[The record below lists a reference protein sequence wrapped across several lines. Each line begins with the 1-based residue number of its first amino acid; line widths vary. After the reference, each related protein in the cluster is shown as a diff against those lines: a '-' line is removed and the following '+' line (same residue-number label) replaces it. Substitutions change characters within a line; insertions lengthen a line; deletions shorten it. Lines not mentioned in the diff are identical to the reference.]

1 MDFQAINSIHFSTLK
16 TSIMKALK
24 ILSFFFALFLLGANT
39 SFAQSKETELSD
51 EQKEELTQNMEEF
64 LEVLNLSEK
73 QKPEFEAITKKYAVQ
88 MKAVKENGG
97 GKYKMYKKVKSIQKN
112 KNSEMKKLLSED
124 QYEIYLEK
132 QKEMQKRMKDREKN
146 SN

>member
-1 MDFQAINSIHFSTLK
+1 
-16 TSIMKALK
+16 MKALK

-39 SFAQSKETELSD
+39 SFAQSQKTELSD

-64 LEVLNLSEK
+64 LEVLNLSEE
-73 QKPEFEAITKKYAVQ
+73 QKPEFEAITKKYAEQ
-88 MKAVKENGG
+88 MKAVKEDGG
-97 GKYKMYKKVKSIQKN
+97 SNFSMYRKVKSIRKN

-132 QKEMQKRMKDREKN
+132 QEEMQKRMKDKEKN
-146 SN
+146 Q